1 MELDR
6 NALHESRKA
15 VAQGIADNLT
25 RYGDLGNPISGDGT
39 HGTASHIVRMGNAN
53 YLRYLAY
60 TAKQGDIGNQHFL
73 SEHDMEKEGLSAVP
87 GTKPIIIER
96 WTIDAKKQYHV
107 FDLPLYPVSHMEGPE
122 SALSPYYSPE
132 YPSKRYPVPK
142 AVLAK
147 LFLEAGVLE
156 EGKREDKIGR
166 AHV

>member
-60 TAKQGDIGNQHFL
+60 AAKQGGIGSQHFL
-73 SEHDMEKEGLSAVP
+73 SERDMKREGLSVSP
-87 GTKPIIIER
+87 GIEPLVIER
-96 WTIDAKKQYHV
+96 WT
-107 FDLPLYPVSHMEGPE
+107 E
-122 SALSPYYSPE
+122 
-132 YPSKRYPVPK
+132 
-142 AVLAK
+142 
-147 LFLEAGVLE
+147 
-156 EGKREDKIGR
+156 IGR
-166 AHV
+166 ASCRERV